1 MAEPVELKITRGKT
15 LSQLIAWENADQ
27 IVRKPITGISLAA
40 GAPRIT
46 AVGHG
51 APNRWRCAAVMVKGM
66 KQINAVGEPMCGDN
80 YHRATVIDADTV
92 EFNDITPVDAA
103 GKEWPAYESGG
114 FLIYYAPLD
123 LANKVVDVVI
133 KDKVGGTVLL
143 SSRAGDAP
151 LNKITA
157 TVDNAAKTILIRI
170 GAADTAAIAWNK
182 AVWEAEIRD
191 TVTGDVFPLIPVS
204 PVLVGNEVAS

>member
-1 MAEPVELKITRGKT
+1 MAEPIELNIVRGKT
-15 LSQLIAWENADQ
+15 LNKIIRWVNGDL
-27 IVRKPITGISLAA
+27 IVRKPITGISLAS
-40 GAPRIT
+40 GAPRLT

-51 APNRWRCAAVMVKGM
+51 APNGWGCQAVMVKGM
-66 KQINAVGEPMCGDN
+66 KQINASGNPLCDDVMHP
-80 YHRATVIDADTV
+80 ALVIDADTV

-157 TVDNAAKTILIRI
+157 TVDNAAKTILISI
-170 GAADTAAIAWNK
+170 AAADTAAIAWNK